1 MLNCTV
7 HTMLKKCCVNIT
19 LILTPLAE
27 FQFMRSL
34 ITKLNVGIRCQV
46 DFVTTQ
52 PNRFQYF
59 VFFRVHST
67 FRCTINSVEES
78 FHYTIVQL
86 ISIYKMYTYSWT
98 QIMKTLFSFWI
109 HVYVVFLDKRCD
121 EITIYNNLKYR

>member
-1 MLNCTV
+1 MGRIGEYQTKIIIDANQLS
-7 HTMLKKCCVNIT
+7 HT
-19 LILTPLAE
+19 
-27 FQFMRSL
+27 
-34 ITKLNVGIRCQV
+34 
-46 DFVTTQ
+46 TTQ

-67 FRCTINSVEES
+67 FRRTINSVEES

-86 ISIYKMYTYSWT
+86 ISIYKMYTNSWT

-121 EITIYNNLKYR
+121 EITIYDSFKHL